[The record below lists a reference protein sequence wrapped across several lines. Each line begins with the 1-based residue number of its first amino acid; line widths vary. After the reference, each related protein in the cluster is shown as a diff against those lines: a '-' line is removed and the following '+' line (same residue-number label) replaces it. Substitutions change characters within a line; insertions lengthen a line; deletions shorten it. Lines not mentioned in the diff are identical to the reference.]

1 MKSSGV
7 NEYLK
12 QYYRARAVK
21 RDLDRRYQDLS
32 DRPARLAEVAEQIEG
47 QRAKMVQAL
56 QNVMDMVDLLPLWSM
71 ERTVVELRRI
81 DCKPWEQVAKDVC
94 MGRSRVIDYY
104 NAALQALVDDER
116 AQALVGGWGVGGW
129 RGSSLGIKSLRG
141 KEGPAFSP
149 TRANKNRP
157 VTLRNLDHSRM
168 LSP

>member
-1 MKSSGV
+1 MKSSCV

-32 DRPARLAEVAEQIEG
+32 GRSARLAEVAEQIEA
-47 QRAKMVQAL
+47 QRAEMVRAL

-81 DCKPWEQVAKDVC
+81 DCKPWEQVARDVC

-104 NAALQALVDDER
+104 NAALQVLADNEQ
-116 AQALVGGWGVGGW
+116 AQALAGGCGY
-129 RGSSLGIKSLRG
+129 RGSFLGIKSLRG
-141 KEGPAFSP
+141 AEAPGFSP
-149 TRANKNRP
+149 TRSEKINL
-157 VTLRNLDHSRM
+157 LRYAIWTIPGFYLRRR
-168 LSP
+168 